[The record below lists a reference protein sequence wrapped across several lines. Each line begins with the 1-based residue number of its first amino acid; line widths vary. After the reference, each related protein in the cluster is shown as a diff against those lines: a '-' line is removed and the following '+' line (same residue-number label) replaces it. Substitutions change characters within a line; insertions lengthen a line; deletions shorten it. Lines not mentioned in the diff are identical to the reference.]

1 MKPINILKELNTDV
15 DEKQIIVGLNERLK
29 TLSTFEEL
37 EKFLE
42 DMSKGGYGH
51 VLVSKRARWHAYA
64 FTDAGNNKVN
74 YLLSDG
80 ESTRT
85 QNIKDLY
92 KWLEVSNTSR

>member
-1 MKPINILKELNTDV
+1 MKPISIIKEINVNETEKSVMEDLNS
-15 DEKQIIVGLNERLK
+15 RLK
-29 TLSTFEEL
+29 TLQTFSDL

-51 VLVSKRARWHAYA
+51 VLVSKRTRWHAYA
-64 FTDAGNNKVN
+64 FTDAGNNKVH